1 MLRKQR
7 HLDPAI
13 AAFREALRL
22 KPDSAIPWLN
32 LASAVTEVGQLDE
45 ALACLDRAIALEPA
59 DPTFH
64 SARLFTLMFH
74 PAFDAGAILDA
85 ARAFDRRYGEPC
97 KPLIVPHENDP
108 SPGRRLRI
116 GYVSPDF
123 KGHCQLL
130 FMMPLL
136 AAHDREAVEVFCYS
150 NVVEPD
156 NLTDQYRA
164 HADTWRN
171 IRGISD
177 ADAAEMIRQDRIDIL
192 VDLTMHMKDNRLPL
206 FARKPAPLQVSWLAY
221 PGTTGL
227 SAIDYRLTD
236 PYLDP
241 PGLNDADY
249 SERSIHLPDC
259 FWCFDPMQSDL
270 PVGPLPALSAGH
282 VTFGCLNNFCKVNEP
297 VLITWAQVLQNVAE
311 SRLLLLAPD
320 GGTRERVIEIL
331 QRQGVARERVEF
343 VPFQSR
349 GRYLREYCRIDI
361 GLDTFPYNGHTTSL
375 DSFWMGVPVVTLVGR
390 TVVGR
395 AGWCQLSNLGL
406 VELATNN
413 SDQFVQT
420 AGALARDLQRL
431 GEYRS
436 SLRERM
442 ERSPLMNIPR
452 FARNIES
459 AFRTMWR
466 HWCAGQR

>member
-1 MLRKQR
+1 
-7 HLDPAI
+7 
-13 AAFREALRL
+13 
-22 KPDSAIPWLN
+22 
-32 LASAVTEVGQLDE
+32 
-45 ALACLDRAIALEPA
+45 
-59 DPTFH
+59 
-64 SARLFTLMFH
+64 
-74 PAFDAGAILDA
+74 
-85 ARAFDRRYGEPC
+85 
-97 KPLIVPHENDP
+97 
-108 SPGRRLRI
+108 
-116 GYVSPDF
+116 
-123 KGHCQLL
+123 
-130 FMMPLL
+130 
-136 AAHDREAVEVFCYS
+136 
-150 NVVEPD
+150 
-156 NLTDQYRA
+156 
-164 HADTWRN
+164 
-171 IRGISD
+171 
-177 ADAAEMIRQDRIDIL
+177 MIRQDRIDIL